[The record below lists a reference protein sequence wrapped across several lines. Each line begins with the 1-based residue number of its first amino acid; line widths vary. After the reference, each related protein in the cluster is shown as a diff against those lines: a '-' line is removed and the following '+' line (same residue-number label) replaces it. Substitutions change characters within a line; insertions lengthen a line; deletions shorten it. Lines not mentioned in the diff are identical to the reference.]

1 MNPSGTVLVNYGAN
15 RPFTISPNSGYDI
28 SNVTVDGVSQGP
40 ISAYTFMNVVTNH
53 TISAVFATA
62 TPPTLRISAN
72 GSGGL
77 DIVWPDTY
85 SGQLLWSPTIG
96 PGAAWN
102 PVGTTPV
109 HVGGQYR
116 VAITPTAAESFY
128 GLGR

>member
-1 MNPSGTVLVNYGAN
+1 LADANKEFWDYGGGVVS
-15 RPFTISPNSGYDI
+15 RRG
-28 SNVTVDGVSQGP
+28 GVSFRGNSDKQQRKKLASRKKHPAPNPVCG
-40 ISAYTFMNVVTNH
+40 IA
-53 TISAVFATA
+53 
-62 TPPTLRISAN
+62 AN

-116 VAITPTAAESFY
+116 VAITPTAAEAFY